1 MFVPNEFGKKNI
13 SITFRCIRYIKN
25 PFLISKNSHIAT
37 IQVLVIYIIATYL
50 YQLLNGQ
57 YKTGDTI

>member
-1 MFVPNEFGKKNI
+1 MNLVKKNI
-13 SITFRCIRYIKN
+13 SITFRCIRYLKN